1 MTTRSHGASQIQKS
15 TFSVPFSLLNPL
27 LPHDGKVQSGCDTN
41 HRSVHTDTPSHTSS
55 ASSHT
60 NTQAGSI
67 SDVTKNIFV
76 LKKNEKNGKKKRA
89 KQTDMKLACGLLT
102 QIVHVLSLTRVKVHV
117 AGRGFFVF
125 FLSFFCHLGFKSES
139 APICH
144 LTETEKLFYKALT
157 SSRAHECV

>member
-1 MTTRSHGASQIQKS
+1 
-15 TFSVPFSLLNPL
+15 
-27 LPHDGKVQSGCDTN
+27 
-41 HRSVHTDTPSHTSS
+41 
-55 ASSHT
+55 
-60 NTQAGSI
+60 
-67 SDVTKNIFV
+67 
-76 LKKNEKNGKKKRA
+76 
-89 KQTDMKLACGLLT
+89 MKLACGLLT

>member
-1 MTTRSHGASQIQKS
+1 MKNRSHGASQIRKS

-60 NTQAGSI
+60 NTQAGSK
-67 SDVTKNIFV
+67 SDVTKNIFFF
-76 LKKNEKNGKKKRA
+76 KKKEIMERKKA
-89 KQTDMKLACGLLT
+89 KQTDMKLACGPLT

-117 AGRGFFVF
+117 VGRGSLFFSFF
-125 FLSFFCHLGFKSES
+125 FLSFR
-139 APICH
+139 I
-144 LTETEKLFYKALT
+144 
-157 SSRAHECV
+157 